1 LCLASCLPE
10 ARPTPRALAAAPTP
24 TVAATGRG
32 AGEPLTILYWQA
44 PTVLNPHLAQGAK
57 DRVASRIAYEP
68 LASYDREGNLIPF
81 LAAEIPTLENGGVAA
96 DGKSVTWKLKRGV
109 HWSDGQPFT
118 ARDVLFT
125 YEFATN
131 PAIGASTATAYSAV
145 ESVEALDDTTVRV
158 RFKDVNPVWAQPF
171 VGLMG
176 MILPEHAFAG
186 YADPRQA
193 PVNELPIGTGP
204 YRAVSFKPQEVLFL
218 GNELIET
225 NKLVFEPNPYYRDPD
240 KPYFREVVVK
250 GGGTVT
256 EAARSVFQVGDVDFT
271 HNLDMMD
278 AQALA
283 DLEAGGAS
291 KGRLV
296 SQFGGYV
303 ERIALNRA
311 DPDRAT
317 EDGER
322 ASTRYPHPFFSD
334 PRVRQAFSLAIDREA
349 IAALYG
355 PGGRATSNILVSPE
369 MYASPNTSYEYDPGK
384 AAALLDEA
392 GWLDGNGDGVRER
405 DGVRLSV
412 TYQAPISVQ
421 RQQIQEIVKRALESI
436 GVEVKL
442 KIIDSSVF
450 FGNDPANPGTR
461 THFYADME
469 QFAASNFVPD
479 PGAYMKSWTCDE
491 IAQKANNWA
500 GRNVERWCS
509 PAYDALY
516 AEAAREMD
524 PERRRQL
531 FVEMNDMLIDDVVA
545 IPIGRRAEVF
555 GTSKGL
561 EGIDLTPWD
570 AETWNIQ
577 DWKRVSP

>member
-1 LCLASCLPE
+1 
-10 ARPTPRALAAAPTP
+10 
-24 TVAATGRG
+24 
-32 AGEPLTILYWQA
+32 
-44 PTVLNPHLAQGAK
+44 
-57 DRVASRIAYEP
+57 
-68 LASYDREGNLIPF
+68 
-81 LAAEIPTLENGGVAA
+81 
-96 DGKSVTWKLKRGV
+96 
-109 HWSDGQPFT
+109 
-118 ARDVLFT
+118 
-125 YEFATN
+125 
-131 PAIGASTATAYSAV
+131 
-145 ESVEALDDTTVRV
+145 
-158 RFKDVNPVWAQPF
+158 
-171 VGLMG
+171 
-176 MILPEHAFAG
+176 
-186 YADPRQA
+186 
-193 PVNELPIGTGP
+193 
-204 YRAVSFKPQEVLFL
+204 
-218 GNELIET
+218 
-225 NKLVFEPNPYYRDPD
+225 
-240 KPYFREVVVK
+240 
-250 GGGTVT
+250 
-256 EAARSVFQVGDVDFT
+256 
-271 HNLDMMD
+271 
-278 AQALA
+278 
-283 DLEAGGAS
+283 
-291 KGRLV
+291 
-296 SQFGGYV
+296 
-303 ERIALNRA
+303 
-311 DPDRAT
+311 
-317 EDGER
+317 
-322 ASTRYPHPFFSD
+322 
-334 PRVRQAFSLAIDREA
+334 
-349 IAALYG
+349 
-355 PGGRATSNILVSPE
+355 
-369 MYASPNTSYEYDPGK
+369 MYASPNTSYEYDLGK

-392 GWLDGNGDGVRER
+392 GWLDGDGDGDGVRER

-412 TYQAPISVQ
+412 TYQAPVSVQ

-555 GTSKGL
+555 GASKGL